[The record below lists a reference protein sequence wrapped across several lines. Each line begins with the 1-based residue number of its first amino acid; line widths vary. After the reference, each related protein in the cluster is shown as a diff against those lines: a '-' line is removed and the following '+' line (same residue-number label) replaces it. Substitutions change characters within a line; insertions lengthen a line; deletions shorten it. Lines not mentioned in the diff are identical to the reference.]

1 MEHDKS
7 IKDTVRKGYAE
18 IASEKQESCGC
29 CSCGC
34 QNKSENPSEEIAK
47 QVGYSEEDT
56 EKYSDANMGL
66 GCGNPVALSKINPDD
81 IVVDLGCGGG
91 FDSFLASEKLSP
103 GGGSQGKVI
112 GIDMTKE
119 MIDKARKNAEKNN
132 IENVEFRLGE
142 IENLPLEDNS
152 VDKIISNCVI
162 NLAEDKDRV
171 FSEAYRVLKPDGK
184 MYVSDIVLLE
194 PLTEK
199 QKNDD
204 ELLVGCVAGALLK
217 DDYLQKI
224 RNAGFDVNILGE
236 DKEISKKQYSGIN
249 LESLKLEAIKPGN
262 K

>member
-1 MEHDKS
+1 MEDDKS

-34 QNKSENPSEEIAK
+34 QNKSENSSEEIAK
-47 QVGYSEEDT
+47 QIGYSEEDN
-56 EKYSDANMGL
+56 EKYSGANMGL

-91 FDSFLASEKLSP
+91 FDSFLASEKLS
-103 GGGSQGKVI
+103 QKGKVI
-112 GIDMTKE
+112 GVDMTKE
-119 MIDKARKNAEKNN
+119 MINKARKNAEKNN

-162 NLAEDKDRV
+162 NLAEDKDKV
-171 FSEAYRVLKPDGK
+171 FSEAYRVLKSRGAA
-184 MYVSDIVLLE
+184 YISDIVLLE
-194 PLTEK
+194 PLTEE
-199 QKNDD
+199 QKNDE

-224 RNAGFDVNILGE
+224 ENAGFDVSILGE

-249 LESLKLEAIKPGN
+249 LESLKIEAIKKDKN
-262 K
+262 